1 MLTTLKSIIRRI
13 DMYDAKIIYDK
24 YEPFSNKNS
33 LLFFSALE
41 GSERTEFEHLS
52 DEEKKTY
59 ISNSSA
65 IHIPLVSIDEFFSDY
80 KRVDPITVEFTLDVV
95 FSLFPQIKDAYDKH
109 ADAFALFCILHELGH
124 WNHFLN
130 CSKNVYSYIGDT
142 TEAKRIFDEKQILQS
157 KFQQAQSQAIMDSL
171 RKQAQLWVRRYH
183 DIPGEK
189 MADDFARNH
198 FPGIWIALQKDL

>member
-65 IHIPLVSIDEFFSDY
+65 IHIPKVSIDEFYRDY
-80 KRVDPITVEFTLDVV
+80 KTVDSLTVEFTLDII
-95 FSLFPQIKDAYDKH
+95 FSLVPEIKCTHDRY

-130 CSKNVYSYIGDT
+130 CGKNVYRYIDDA
-142 TEAKRIFDEKQILQS
+142 TEAKKIFDERKILQS
-157 KFQQAQSQAIMDSL
+157 KLLQAPLITDKLHKEA
-171 RKQAQLWVRRYH
+171 RLWIHKYH
-183 DIPGEK
+183 DVPGEK
-189 MADDFARNH
+189 IADDFARDH
-198 FPGIWIALQKDL
+198 FLDNWIALQKDL